1 MKSKTV
7 KKILTLTMSAILA
20 MGTLAGCGQKAGDAG
35 ASSAAADADDGGAA
49 ADDGAAAA
57 ADTGSD
63 DAGSDETFAA
73 EDIVDFTFFG
83 GMPGTEINSGNNEI
97 QDLIAEKT
105 GVRLKETWLTGQTV
119 SEAIGSIIASG
130 TYPDLIDGGDG
141 CQDLYNEGVLVAWDE
156 YLESGKY
163 PNLTNYYTKA
173 EWDQF
178 RQDDGHIY
186 WCNVFQNTKGEPT
199 GTTHND
205 EAFWIQA
212 RVLAWDNY
220 PKIET
225 LDQYFD
231 LLERY
236 AAANPTVKDANGNDM
251 DVIPYTCLCDDWR
264 YFCIENAPQFL
275 DGYPNDGSVIVD
287 FEGKDPTVVDYNTT
301 DTAKRYFKKL
311 NEEYAK
317 GIVDKDFGTQKYDDY
332 IAKLSNGNVL
342 AMCDQYWDFMQI
354 NDSFRNTG
362 LEDEGCNFVPLGLTI
377 DPGMEQRWHTY
388 GDTLNV
394 ASGIAVTTS
403 CSDPDLAFSFLNKML
418 DQDIHNLRFWGVE
431 GEDYLVDENG
441 LFYRT
446 PEIRANISDPKY
458 RADHL
463 CFYSYLPQ
471 YGGTSDD
478 GLNANMPEEQPSEF
492 FDALAKPLQDCFSAY
507 GCKTYPEMIGSVKE
521 DVNATHPWF
530 PMWSYSNN
538 LDTSTEGGIAWTKM
552 GETKHEWL
560 PKVVMSSNF
569 DSEWENYM
577 KAYSDCKPEDFLA
590 EMQEEVNRRIEAKAN
605 E

>member
-1 MKSKTV
+1 MKRKTV
-7 KKILTLTMSAILA
+7 TRLLSLGLSVALTIACLT
-20 MGTLAGCGQKAGDAG
+20 GCGNAAQTAAP
-35 ASSAAADADDGGAA
+35 AADDAAPAATADTSA
-49 ADDGAAAA
+49 ADDGATEVAS
-57 ADTGSD
+57 G
-63 DAGSDETFAA
+63 
-73 EDIVDFTFFG
+73 DIVDFTFFA

-97 QDLIAEKT
+97 QDIIAQKT

-119 SEAIGSIIASG
+119 AEAIGSIIASG

-141 CQDLYNEGVLVAWDE
+141 CVDLYNEGVLVAWDE

-163 PNLTNYYTKA
+163 PNLTNYYTPE

-178 RQDDGHIY
+178 RQDDGKIY

-199 GTTHND
+199 GTAHND
-205 EAFWIQA
+205 EAFWVQA
-212 RVLAWDNY
+212 RVLEWDNY
-220 PKIET
+220 PEIKT

-236 AAANPTVKDANGNDM
+236 AAANPKTQDANGNEM

-287 FEGKDPTVVDYNTT
+287 FDGKAPTIVDYNTT
-301 DTAKRYFKKL
+301 PTAKEYFQKL

-317 GIVDKDFGTQKYDDY
+317 GIIDKDFGTQKYDDY
-332 IAKLSNGNVL
+332 IQKLSNGNVL
-342 AMCDQYWDFMQI
+342 GMCDQYWDFQQV
-354 NDSFRNTG
+354 NDALRTSG
-362 LEDEGCNFVPLGLTI
+362 LEDLGCNFVPLGLTI
-377 DPGMEQRWHTY
+377 REGMENRWHTY

-403 CSDPDLAFSFLNKML
+403 CSDPDLAFSFLNAML
-418 DQDIHNLRFWGVE
+418 DQEIHNLRFWGIE
-431 GEDYLVDENG
+431 GVDYLVDDDG

-446 PEIRANISDPKY
+446 DEIRKNISDPKY

-478 GLNANMPEEQPSEF
+478 GKNANLPEEQPSEF
-492 FDALAKPLQDCFSAY
+492 FNGLAAPMQKCFTAY
-507 GCKTYPEMIGSVKE
+507 GAKTYPDLIGSVKE

-530 PMWSYSNN
+530 PMWSFSNN
-538 LDTSTEGGIAWTKM
+538 LDTSTPGGVAWTKM

-569 DSEWENYM
+569 DSEWEKYM
-577 KAYSDCKPEDFLA
+577 KAYEECKPEDFLK
-590 EMQEEVNRRIEAKAN
+590 EMQEELDRRIASKGGN
-605 E
+605 